1 MTTVPP
7 NPAIAKLRINVIDV
21 PPASLMSWP
30 STRPSAGPF
39 ASPGGQR
46 RKLWEFST
54 SMHCSIVGTCLSTL
68 ELRKIIAKVKG
79 HDLKGFSDL
88 IVHEEAVLV
97 AGHQGAAARLLQK
110 ALDRRYEA
118 TIKRFNRAQNVE
130 EVHSLWDD
138 ARRSGDVPGA
148 YWALLTHPATT
159 QELRQS
165 AFGDVHMLSHLVGST
180 NRADIRRLAT
190 LETERAELALKVEK
204 QQAQL
209 RDVIV
214 TRDVTIRRLNDM
226 LAETIAHESRARPSG
241 RSQEDADE
249 IIALH
254 GLVADLQRRLSA
266 EVSRRQRAE
275 QRHEMAQSA
284 LSKANAA
291 LGAAYDEAQHL
302 REELDAAEAQLS
314 STTGSNSEGLCHR
327 PVSLNGVRLL
337 HVGGRPAQIPRIR
350 AFVEAAQG
358 EFLHHDG
365 GVEERKGLLA
375 GLVSRADTVFF
386 PVDCISHEAAR
397 GLKRLCRQAAKP
409 YFPLRSTSLASFIA
423 ALSRVEQTGLRA
435 RQ

>member
-1 MTTVPP
+1 M
-7 NPAIAKLRINVIDV
+7 IDAS
-21 PPASLMSWP
+21 PASLTSRP
-30 STRPSAGPF
+30 ATHPSAGPF
-39 ASPGGQR
+39 ASRGGQR

-118 TIKRFNRAQNVE
+118 TIKRFNRAQNID
-130 EVHSLWDD
+130 EVRSLWDEG
-138 ARRSGDVPGA
+138 RRNGDIPGA

-165 AFGDVHMLSHLVGST
+165 AFGDVHMLSHLVGSA

-190 LETERAELALKVEK
+190 LETERTELALKVEK

-209 RDVIV
+209 RDAIV
-214 TRDVTIRRLNDM
+214 TRDVTIRRLNDT
-226 LAETIAHESRARPSG
+226 LAETIAHEGGARPSG

-254 GLVADLQRRLSA
+254 GLIADLQRRLST
-266 EVSRRQRAE
+266 EVRRRERAE
-275 QRHEMAQSA
+275 QRHEVAQTA

-291 LGAAYDEAQHL
+291 LGAACDEAQHL
-302 REELDAAEAQLS
+302 REEVDAAEAQLS
-314 STTGSNSEGLCHR
+314 STTGGSSEGLCHR

-337 HVGGRPAQIPRIR
+337 YVGGRPAQIPRIR

-358 EFLHHDG
+358 QFLHHDG

-375 GLVSRADTVFF
+375 GLVGRADAVFF
-386 PVDCISHEAAR
+386 PVDCISHEATG

-409 YFPLRSTSLASFIA
+409 YLPLRSASLTSFIA
-423 ALSRVEQTGLRA
+423 ALSRVEQTWLHV
-435 RQ
+435 QQ